1 MVVRFASGKRLVSEP
16 DPHTQRRVCKLAY
29 MNSLWD
35 VASLQA
41 SYAIIG
47 GVDWVQIYMQLAGQP
62 RTVVLANKICVTCA
76 SATSS
81 TSASRR
87 LAITTMDLHLPP

>member
-1 MVVRFASGKRLVSEP
+1 
-16 DPHTQRRVCKLAY
+16 

-35 VASLQA
+35 VACLQA

-47 GVDWVQIYMQLAGQP
+47 SVDWVQIYMQLAGQP
-62 RTVVLANKICVTCA
+62 ITVVLANEICVTCA

-81 TSASRR
+81 MSASRR
-87 LAITTMDLHLPP
+87 LAITTMDLRLPP